1 MTLPGGGHEVR
12 MADRGRGTRRDGEPA
27 ERLAAVAA
35 EAARGVGLD
44 PALLGDY
51 PRALVAIA
59 QTRRRLTKADLDTC
73 RARSVTAAERGVSL
87 RSLISLYLTV
97 TWRLWPQLPAVR
109 EAGRPAIVRQ
119 IAEAVLR
126 AADDATA
133 SLAAGYEG
141 AQRMTIRLE
150 EALRREFI
158 DDLLSGHADIELLVE
173 RSERF
178 RLQLA
183 SPHVVAVIRAG
194 QPLADTS
201 PVTRQ
206 VEAAILA
213 RFGDHDVLVATKQ
226 GSLVCIV
233 PAATDATVADLTA
246 LLHRTVGERIGIG
259 RPHSS
264 PRGVVQ
270 SYQEA
275 TEALDLA
282 ARLRLPD
289 PVIEADR
296 LLVYRVLLRDRA
308 AIAELVRAVLGPLQR
323 ARGGAEPL
331 LATLQAYFAARGVS
345 AVAARRLH
353 VGVRTVSYR
362 LQRVKQL
369 TGQAVTDPDQRFTLE
384 AAVLG
389 ARLLDWPH
397 EPLPAITDP
406 PPGRPAATR
415 RLPPTDAASGN
426 GPKGRQPTRART
438 RTETS

>member
-1 MTLPGGGHEVR
+1 MEDPGREAQGVSR
-12 MADRGRGTRRDGEPA
+12 STAEPPP
-27 ERLAAVAA
+27 EVAA
-35 EAARGVGLD
+35 EAARGMGLD

-51 PRALVAIA
+51 PAALVAIA
-59 QTRRRLTKADLDTC
+59 QTRRRLTKAELDAC
-73 RARSVTAAERGVSL
+73 RAHSVSAAERGVSV

-97 TWRLWPQLPAVR
+97 TWRLWPQLPGVLATD
-109 EAGRPAIVRQ
+109 RPAAVRQ

-126 AADDATA
+126 AATDATA

-158 DDLLSGHADIELLVE
+158 DDLLSGHADMELLVE

-183 SPHVVAVIRAG
+183 SPHVVAVIRAP

-206 VEAAILA
+206 VEAAVLG
-213 RFGDHDVLVATKQ
+213 RFGDRDVLVATKQ

-233 PAATDATVADLTA
+233 PAATDATVEDLA
-246 LLHRTVGERIGIG
+246 GLLRRTVGERIGIG

-282 ARLRLPD
+282 ARLQLPH

-308 AIAELVRAVLGPLQR
+308 AIAELVRAILGPLQR

-331 LATLQAYFAARGVS
+331 LATLQAYFAARGVN
-345 AVAARRLH
+345 AVAARQLH
-353 VGVRTVSYR
+353 IGVRTLTYR
-362 LQRVKQL
+362 LQRVQQL
-369 TGQAVTDPDQRFTLE
+369 TGHAVTDPDQRFTLE

-389 ARLLDWPH
+389 ARLLDWPRQ
-397 EPLPAITDP
+397 PLPSTVDAP
-406 PPGRPAATR
+406 AARPAAAAPPRLRSR
-415 RLPPTDAASGN
+415 RRP
-426 GPKGRQPTRART
+426 GRLTG
-438 RTETS
+438 